1 MECMS
6 KLHIKFLSKEGKLC
20 MQFRISNEFMLY
32 FDGNLDSVIVF
43 NSFSLFIIYAL
54 NIVMKVRKNILAK
67 NTKK

>member
-1 MECMS
+1 
-6 KLHIKFLSKEGKLC
+6 